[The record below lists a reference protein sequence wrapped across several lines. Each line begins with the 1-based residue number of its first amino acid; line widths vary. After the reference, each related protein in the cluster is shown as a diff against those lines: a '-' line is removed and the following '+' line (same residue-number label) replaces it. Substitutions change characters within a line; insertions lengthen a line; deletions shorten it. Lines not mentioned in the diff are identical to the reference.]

1 MPDQNTP
8 PRRGPAASR
17 WKGGTTRHLGRVY
30 VRKPG
35 HPRATKDDYVFRY
48 VLVAEEM
55 LGRSLAPGEVV
66 HHLNGVK
73 DDDRPE
79 NLAVMTQSEHRR
91 LHIQQS
97 GVMRGEAH
105 PGSKL
110 TWEKVRTIRSRYA
123 AGGISLKRLA
133 QEYGCSIRNIGLI
146 VHDKAWR
153 EGG

>member
-1 MPDQNTP
+1 MPAQNTP
-8 PRRGPAASR
+8 HRRVSPPPRGR
-17 WKGGTTRHLGRVY
+17 KTTIPDRGRV
-30 VRKPG
+30 KALMPG